1 MARCVRM
8 GMFLLGALALA
19 GAARAQDAAA
29 LDELFE
35 AADRG
40 EIAAVAAAARTAPD
54 ADVRALLAARL
65 AAARDDLDTA
75 RSDALRRLAAEGND
89 PALRRAALSVL
100 STGAFARGDY
110 AEAARVTL
118 LLEPLVA
125 ATGDTEEL
133 AELQRLRGVAALIA
147 GQPATRI
154 EGAIAAGSTPARYD
168 RVGLPRIDVT
178 VNGQA
183 QDAVFDTGAALS
195 VLSAETARRLGVT
208 VIDGETEVGNGVQGT
223 VPVRIGIADRLDI
236 AGTTLRNV
244 AFLIIDDA
252 QLSFPQVPGG
262 YDIKAIFG
270 LPEMRALGRLRMES
284 AGRLAVLPGPGAGG
298 DANMTIAG
306 NTMYID
312 TEMDGRPVPLVLDT
326 GANRTDLSALFA
338 EANPDVTASLATA
351 QARQA
356 SAGGSRAQQVATWRD
371 VPAVVG
377 GRTLVL
383 PEVPIALPGQGPK
396 PRSYGQLGSSLLR
409 RFDSYTLDFAA
420 MRLELGVPLD

>member
-1 MARCVRM
+1 MAHCVRT
-8 GMFLLGALALA
+8 GMVLLGALALA
-19 GAARAQDAAA
+19 GAARGQDAAA
-29 LDELFE
+29 LDDLFE

-40 EIAAVAAAARTAPD
+40 EIAAVAEAARTAPD
-54 ADVRALLAARL
+54 ADVRALLSARL

-89 PALRRAALSVL
+89 PSLRRAALSVL
-100 STGAFARGDY
+100 STDAFARGDY
-110 AEAARVTL
+110 AEAARVTI

-125 ATGDTEEL
+125 ATGDTGEL
-133 AELQRLRGVAALIA
+133 AELQRLRGVAALLA

-154 EGAIAAGSTPARYD
+154 EGSIAAGSTPARYD
-168 RVGLPRIDVT
+168 RVGLPRIDLT

-195 VLSAETARRLGVT
+195 VLSTETARRLGVT

-223 VPVRIGIADRLDI
+223 VPVRVGIADRLDI

-262 YDIKAIFG
+262 YDIKAILG
-270 LPEMRALGRLRMES
+270 LPEMRTLGRLRMES

-298 DANMTIAG
+298 EANMTIAG

-338 EANPDVTASLATA
+338 EANPEVTASLATA

-356 SAGGSRAQQVATWRD
+356 SAGGARAQQVATWRD
-371 VPAVVG
+371 VPVTVG
-377 GRTLVL
+377 GRTVTL
-383 PEVPIALPGQGPK
+383 PDVPIALPGQGPK

-420 MRLELGVPLD
+420 MRLELGAPLN

>member
-1 MARCVRM
+1 MARCVRL
-8 GMFLLGALALA
+8 GMVLLGALALA
-19 GAARAQDAAA
+19 DVARAQNAAA
-29 LDELFE
+29 LDDLFE

-40 EIAAVAAAARTAPD
+40 EIAAVAEAARTAPD
-54 ADVRALLAARL
+54 EDVRTLLAARL
-65 AAARDDLDTA
+65 AAARDDLGAA
-75 RSDALRRLAAEGND
+75 RRDALGRLAAEGND
-89 PALRRAALSVL
+89 VALRRAALSVL
-100 STGAFARGDY
+100 STDAFARGDY
-110 AEAARVTL
+110 AEATRVTL

-133 AELQRLRGVAALIA
+133 AELQRLRGVAALLT

-168 RVGLPRIDVT
+168 RVGLPRIDLAM
-178 VNGQA
+178 NGQA
-183 QDAVFDTGAALS
+183 QEAVFDTGAALS

-208 VIDGETEVGNGVQGT
+208 VLDAETEVGNGVQGT
-223 VPVRIGIADRLDI
+223 VPVRVGIADRLDI

-262 YDIKAIFG
+262 YDIKAILG
-270 LPEMRALGRLRMES
+270 LPEMRMLGRLRMEE

-306 NTMYID
+306 NAMYVD
-312 TEMDGRPVPLVLDT
+312 TEMGGRPVPLLLDT
-326 GANRTDLSALFA
+326 GANRTGLSALFA
-338 EANPDVTASLATA
+338 EVNPGMIASLATA
-351 QARQA
+351 QTRQA

-371 VPAVVG
+371 VPVAVG
-377 GRTLVL
+377 GRALTL
-383 PEVPIALPGQGPK
+383 PEVSIALPGQGPR

-420 MRLELGVPLD
+420 MRLELGAPLN

>member
-1 MARCVRM
+1 MARCTLT
-8 GMFLLGALALA
+8 GIFFLGTLALA
-19 GAARAQDAAA
+19 GAAQAQDAAA
-29 LDELFE
+29 LDDLFE

-40 EIAAVAAAARTAPD
+40 EIAAVVAAARTAPD

-65 AAARDDLDTA
+65 AAARDDLGGA
-75 RSDALRRLAAEGND
+75 RSDAVRRLAAEGGE
-89 PALRRAALSVL
+89 PPLRRSALSIL
-100 STGAFARGDY
+100 STNAFASGDY

-133 AELQRLRGVAALIA
+133 AELQRLRGVAALLA

-168 RVGLPRIDVT
+168 RVGLPRIDMA

-183 QDAVFDTGAALS
+183 QEAVFDTGAGLS

-208 VIDGETEVGNGVQGT
+208 ILDAETEVGNGVQGT
-223 VPVRIGIADRLDI
+223 VPVRVGIADRLDI

-262 YDIKAIFG
+262 YDIKAILG
-270 LPEMRALGRLRMES
+270 LPEMRTLRRLRMES
-284 AGRLAVLPGPGAGG
+284 GGRLAVLPGPGAGG
-298 DANMTIAG
+298 EANMTIAG
-306 NTMYID
+306 NTMYVD
-312 TEMDGRPVPLVLDT
+312 TEMAGRPVPLVLDT

-338 EANPDVTASLATA
+338 EVNPEVTAALTTA
-351 QARQA
+351 EARQA
-356 SAGGSRAQQVATWRD
+356 SAGGSRAQQVAVWRD
-371 VPAVVG
+371 VPVAVG
-377 GRTLVL
+377 GRTLTL
-383 PEVPIALPGQGPK
+383 PEISIALPGQGPR
-396 PRSYGQLGSSLLR
+396 PRSNGQLGSSLLR

-420 MRLELGVPLD
+420 MRLELGAPLN